1 MSPSL
6 CGLRTPSH
14 FCQKLLQNPLISPHF
29 RRNDSA
35 PAAPRASQI
44 HPGHARNGLKLPKFC
59 TKLPFSALC
68 SLLPAPWQESFLVVL
83 KKKSRAPRKKAL
95 FAGCGLRHLP
105 PFQETGKG
113 TATLCRYGFASTLQ
127 AWIETGR
134 RTPRS
139 APTIPLRW
147 WERPS
152 G

>member
-1 MSPSL
+1 M
-6 CGLRTPSH
+6 RTPSH
-14 FCQKLLQNPLISPHF
+14 FCQKLLQNPLISPHL

-95 FAGCGLRHLP
+95 FAGCDLKQLP

-113 TATLCRYGFASTLQ
+113 TATLCPYGFASTPE
-127 AWIETGR
+127 AWIEMGR

-139 APTIPLRW
+139 AATIPLRW
-147 WERPS
+147 SARSS